1 LISNVN
7 GVEIDRQS
15 LEIMPDNRNFIMKQH
30 KELASLIAR
39 YAEND
44 GVQAT
49 SVPRLSIVRVS
60 KPSDP
65 VHAVHKAAICII
77 AQGMKQVIV
86 GEEIF
91 RYGPMQHL
99 LVSVDLPVIGQVVGA
114 TTEEPY
120 LCVRLELDMDLCA
133 EMLMKSPPTGAV
145 EPGRGIAIG
154 HTPLEIIDA
163 AIRLLKL
170 HETPDDVEELA
181 PLIERE
187 ILYRLLK
194 SDQGAFIRRMLEPEN
209 RNRNVGRAI
218 SWIKENYA
226 KPIRIEEVASLS
238 GMSASSLHLHFR
250 QATAMSPLQYQKQ
263 LRLQEAR
270 RLIFSHSFDAA
281 RAGYEVGYDSPSQF
295 SREYKRLFGAPPQ
308 RDIDRLRSEPQ
319 RYADA

>member
-1 LISNVN
+1 M
-7 GVEIDRQS
+7 E
-15 LEIMPDNRNFIMKQH
+15 RN

-39 YAEND
+39 YAEKD
-44 GVQAT
+44 GVHAT
-49 SVPRLSIVRVS
+49 EVPRLSIVRIS

-65 VHAVHKAAICII
+65 VHGVHKAAICII
-77 AQGMKQVIV
+77 AQGRKQVIV
-86 GEEIF
+86 GQEMF
-91 RYGPMQHL
+91 HYGPSQHL
-99 LVSVDLPVIGQVVGA
+99 LVSVDLPVIGQVIGA
-114 TTEEPY
+114 TQDEPY
-120 LCVRLELDMDLCA
+120 LCVRLDLDMDLCA
-133 EMLMKSPPTGAV
+133 EMLMRSGPVPAETGLGLAISDTPP
-145 EPGRGIAIG
+145 
-154 HTPLEIIDA
+154 EIVDA

-170 HETPDDVEELA
+170 HETPDDVAELA

-209 RNRNVGRAI
+209 RNRHVSRAI
-218 SWIKENYA
+218 TWIKENYA

-238 GMSASSLHLHFR
+238 GMSASSLHVHFR

-270 RLIFSHSFDAA
+270 RLIFSQSFDAA
-281 RAGYEVGYDSPSQF
+281 SAGHTVGYDSPSQF